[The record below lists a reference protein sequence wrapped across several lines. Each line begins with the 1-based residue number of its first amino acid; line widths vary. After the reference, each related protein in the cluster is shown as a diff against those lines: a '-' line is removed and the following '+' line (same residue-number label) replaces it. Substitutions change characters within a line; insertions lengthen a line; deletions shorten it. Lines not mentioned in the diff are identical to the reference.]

1 MVNNVEEFKRIIGL
15 NIEHKRKKAKMT
27 QEKLAELLGVTVRSV
42 YNYEKGKNLDMV
54 LAYELSLIFD
64 CTIDEFFL
72 ETNTTKSGK

>member
-42 YNYEKGKNLDMV
+42 YNYEKGKTV
-54 LAYELSLIFD
+54 K
-64 CTIDEFFL
+64 L
-72 ETNTTKSGK
+72 ERPSPVWYARLPRVCSR

>member
-72 ETNTTKSGK
+72 ETNTTISGR